1 MAEAIIVSCVCHFTD
16 ASHQRPPIYS
26 SEEDASDIED
36 RKAKKLE
43 RAKALPDDD
52 DNESNDDAGGSGTKV
67 RVVSSSSEED
77 SD

>member
-1 MAEAIIVSCVCHFTD
+1 MEDS
-16 ASHQRPPIYS
+16 RPPIYS

-43 RAKALPDDD
+43 RAKALRDSDED
-52 DNESNDDAGGSGTKV
+52 ENGDEAGGSGTNKV
-67 RVVSSSSEED
+67 RVVSSSSDED

>member
-1 MAEAIIVSCVCHFTD
+1 MKSIFALLLD

-43 RAKALPDDD
+43 RAKALPDEDDNDD
-52 DNESNDDAGGSGTKV
+52 DEAGGSGNKV

>member
-1 MAEAIIVSCVCHFTD
+1 MTNLFFFFTFALKD
-16 ASHQRPPIYS
+16 SRPPIYS

-43 RAKALPDDD
+43 RAKALRDSDED
-52 DNESNDDAGGSGTKV
+52 DNGEEASGSGTKV